1 MRILLLGAA
10 AIALSGCSFLGLGG
24 NNHASHYNQNYNAN
38 TAYNVQQARAVQAR
52 QSSCVGQCL
61 ARWNV
66 EAAVGP
72 EFVVGGDALTGS
84 RANPIPDVAI
94 NDISMADAYDR
105 GWRAE
110 LGGSY
115 AISPNR
121 KITATG
127 FYAEAN
133 GNSQTIGTLGD
144 DDDDILTGRFS
155 DYQSYGAELGL
166 RQYFR
171 PQPVPGLKSVR
182 PYVEGRLGATRLNR
196 IELENAQ
203 LEDDVFGTGNVALY
217 EADWVGSAA
226 GLVGVET
233 PLTRYST
240 LALETGVRFTQRPAS
255 DNSDI
260 LAGSPL
266 SGANNGGSRLTVP
279 VMLRGRYRF

>member
-1 MRILLLGAA
+1 MRILLLGVAA
-10 AIALSGCSFLGLGG
+10 MALSGCSFLGLGG
-24 NNHASHYNQNYNAN
+24 QNKARQAYQNYNAN
-38 TAYNVQQARAVQAR
+38 TAYNVQQAQAR
-52 QSSCVGQCL
+52 SLQANATCQSQCL
-61 ARWNV
+61 ARWNI
-66 EAAVGP
+66 EGAIGP
-72 EFVVGGDALTGS
+72 EFVVGGDAITGDQTHDI
-84 RANPIPDVAI
+84 AGVEI
-94 NDISMADAYDR
+94 NDVSMAEAYDQ

-115 AISPNR
+115 ALSPNR

-127 FYAEAN
+127 FYSEAD
-133 GNSQTIGTLGD
+133 GDTQDIGTINGET
-144 DDDDILTGRFS
+144 LTGRLS
-155 DYQSYGAELGL
+155 DYQSFGAELGL

-171 PQPVPGLKSVR
+171 PQPVPVLKSIR
-182 PYVEGRLGATRLNR
+182 PYVEGRLGAARISS

-203 LEDDVFGTGNVALY
+203 LGDAAFGSGDIDFY
-217 EADWVGSAA
+217 ESDWVGSAA

-240 LALETGVRFTQRPAS
+240 LALETGLRFTQRPGS

-260 LAGSPL
+260 LPDSPL